1 MKPVV
6 SIPSEL
12 LAALERLAQEAGVS
26 PSQLHERALQEFI
39 ARHNPGGLTA
49 QMNRALDESGRK
61 KTNSRSELRSGRSS
75 ASNGDLPVLASNQRE
90 ESKKGAA

>member
-26 PSQLHERALQEFI
+26 PSQLHELALREFI
-39 ARHNPGGLTA
+39 ARHNPDGLTA
-49 QMNRALDESGRK
+49 QMNRALDEIGSQEDEFQKR
-61 KTNSRSELRSGRSS
+61 
-75 ASNGDLPVLASNQRE
+75 AAQRALE
-90 ESKKGAA
+90 RVEW